1 MRRHGGVVANI
12 IHFYAVT
19 NGVMLNELMHIQKE
33 LGQSPQP
40 RQMRRADSDDEQRP
54 EESYDPLDWLASP
67 FDNSR
72 FHVGYTT
79 NHWLEV
85 FRAVKPSV

>member
-1 MRRHGGVVANI
+1 M
-12 IHFYAVT
+12 
-19 NGVMLNELMHIQKE
+19 MNELMHIQKE
-33 LGQSPQP
+33 LGHSPQP
-40 RQMRRADSDDEQRP
+40 RTMHRTDPDEDQRS
-54 EESYDPLDWLASP
+54 ENGYDLLDWLASP
-67 FDNSR
+67 VDNSR